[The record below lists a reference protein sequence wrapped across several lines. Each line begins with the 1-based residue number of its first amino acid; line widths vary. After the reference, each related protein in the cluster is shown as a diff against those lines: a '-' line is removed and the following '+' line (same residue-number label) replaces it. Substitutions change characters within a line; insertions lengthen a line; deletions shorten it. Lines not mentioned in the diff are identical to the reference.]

1 MTFRKLFLILLL
13 KCILEYPRLVSD
25 RLDEETRDHMQ
36 QRAEYLDQEMT
47 QLQKELER
55 VTSGQIAKAWG
66 ALLWAALH
74 EWQFWALAGIQVF
87 LLGLCW
93 KLRKRNHEV
102 DSSDEEESS
111 STESEESEGEDP
123 SESDLARVYERRI
136 QWSVHKLAHRRRVV
150 EELVRDLLHVS
161 HEHFLNSFFPVL
173 QPAIGVGS
181 ACEGW
186 SPQEEKDV
194 VYCMLVPLKP
204 PCGHTFHLKPNTA
217 GEMPQK
223 GMCVCVE
230 LVCTCTKGQ
239 GGSKTLCFLHPCKE
253 ELKRNQEPSLL
264 QTLCT
269 GPYLDAQKIALW
281 FQKFVTSAWEEV
293 LRSHHYSMKVLPS
306 THSCK
311 LKLKK
316 AHRKPLLVEI
326 IFGVQQ
332 GDSDIFLS
340 SQPTEAL
347 VPPST
352 TWLETYAVAEA
363 MFFQHVSRQ
372 APRHSCYLKCLQL
385 CARVL
390 VGTGFSPYTLK
401 TVVMHLLTLIPL
413 AGWCRKDFLLRL
425 DDVMQYLRCCVEEKR
440 LNHFFFGNEDMPKEI
455 SLPKAFQ
462 MAQPINLFQNLVQD
476 PDAQAKALRE
486 VNYMKDQLR
495 RQLFYGI
502 FT

>member
-1 MTFRKLFLILLL
+1 
-13 KCILEYPRLVSD
+13 
-25 RLDEETRDHMQ
+25 
-36 QRAEYLDQEMT
+36 
-47 QLQKELER
+47 
-55 VTSGQIAKAWG
+55 
-66 ALLWAALH
+66 
-74 EWQFWALAGIQVF
+74 
-87 LLGLCW
+87 
-93 KLRKRNHEV
+93 

-111 STESEESEGEDP
+111 YTESEESEGEDP
-123 SESDLARVYERRI
+123 SERDLARIYERRI
-136 QWSVHKLAHRRRVV
+136 QWSVHKLAHRRQVV

-161 HEHFLNSFFPVL
+161 RERFLNSFFPVL

-194 VYCMLVPLKP
+194 VYCVLVPLKA
-204 PCGHTFHLKPNTA
+204 PCGHTFHLELDTA

-230 LVCTCTKGQ
+230 LVCTCTGEQ
-239 GGSKTLCFLHPCKE
+239 LGSNTLCFLHHCKE
-253 ELKRNQEPSLL
+253 ELMRNQEPSLL

-293 LRSHHYSMKVLPS
+293 LQSHHYSMKVLPS
-306 THSCK
+306 TRSCK

-316 AHRKPLLVEI
+316 ARRTPLLVEI

-332 GDSDIFLS
+332 GDSDIFLT

-363 MFFQHVSRQ
+363 MFFQHISRQ

-385 CARVL
+385 CARIL

-413 AGWCRKDFLLRL
+413 AGWCRRDFLLRL

-440 LNHFFFGNEDMPKEI
+440 LNHFFFGNEDMPEEI
-455 SLPKAFQ
+455 SLPTAFQ
-462 MAQPINLFQNLVQD
+462 MAQPINLFQNLVED
-476 PDAQAKALRE
+476 PDAHAKALCE
-486 VNYMKDQLR
+486 ANDL
-495 RQLFYGI
+495 
-502 FT
+502 